1 MNDEEWP
8 LLVQASRIA
17 DRPLEL
23 TATAD
28 SAVRDA
34 VARRFDIL
42 SIDALEA
49 AITLRRMTD
58 GDIAVAAQ
66 LKASLTQA
74 CVVSLEPVA
83 QEIDEK
89 VEGRFS
95 EHVAAEPEGD
105 HVVDIA
111 LDDESDE
118 PEPIVDGVLHLGE
131 WLVQQLSLALDP
143 YPRADD
149 AAVDAGNTAEE
160 SGDEAPTKRPFAGL
174 ADLIGDRNRK

>member
-8 LLVQASRIA
+8 LRVQASQVA
-17 DRPLEL
+17 DRPLQLE
-23 TATAD
+23 ATAD
-28 SAVRDA
+28 AAVRDA
-34 VARRFDIL
+34 VTRRFDIL
-42 SIDALEA
+42 AIDSLEA
-49 AITLRRMTD
+49 AVELRRLTD
-58 GDIAVAAQ
+58 GDIAVAAR
-66 LKASLTQA
+66 LKAHLTQP
-74 CVVSLEPVA
+74 CVVSLEPVV
-83 QEIDEK
+83 QEIDET

-143 YPRADD
+143 YPRARD
-149 AAVDAGNTAEE
+149 AAVDSSFAGEEAAE
-160 SGDEAPTKRPFAGL
+160 EAPTKRPFAGL
-174 ADLIGDRNRK
+174 ADMIGDRSRK